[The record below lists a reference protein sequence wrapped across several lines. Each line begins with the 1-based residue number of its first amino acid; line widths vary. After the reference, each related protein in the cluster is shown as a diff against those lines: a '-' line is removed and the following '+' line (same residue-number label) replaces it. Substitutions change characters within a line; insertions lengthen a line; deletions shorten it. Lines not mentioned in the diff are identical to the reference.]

1 MWGWE
6 RPRCHRPE
14 LSPELQPGQAS
25 VTRTVPLQ
33 AGSEALGLFCALLG
47 MGVSQVTCWLCHH
60 KLVTAGETFLKPL
73 SRQQA
78 LDSRDALARHHSAG
92 W

>member
-47 MGVSQVTCWLCHH
+47 VEVMCWLCHH